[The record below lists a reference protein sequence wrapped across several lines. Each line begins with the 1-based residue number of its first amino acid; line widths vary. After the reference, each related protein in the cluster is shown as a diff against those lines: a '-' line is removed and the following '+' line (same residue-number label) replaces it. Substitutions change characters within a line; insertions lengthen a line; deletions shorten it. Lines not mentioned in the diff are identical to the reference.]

1 MSDVSKENQIPVT
14 QIEVTPQAPSVWS
27 TLFWDGVWKNNS
39 ALVQLLGLCP
49 LLAVSTSVTNAQG
62 LGLATMFELICTNS
76 VKLSKMIS
84 VFQFM

>member
-39 ALVQLLGLCP
+39 AIVQLLGLCP
-49 LLAVSTSVTNAQG
+49 L
-62 LGLATMFELICTNS
+62 
-76 VKLSKMIS
+76 
-84 VFQFM
+84 